1 MASGA
6 GDSGHMQG
14 HQTCPRHPRLH
25 RCSTQPC
32 VVVLLPISWSVGC
45 AAEAQ
50 TPGKSPSL
58 QSLPLMF
65 SPCMLVEG
73 KCSKK
78 MLFFLKINV
87 QHSAKCLWTSDNL
100 AWIFFGLSC
109 LGPYLSS
116 SGILLIALRAETLLG
131 PCFSKY
137 ARTLDVISLQ
147 VKDGKAAIF
156 YQNHWAE
163 DLKTFVTTDWNT
175 TCLILAI

>member
-1 MASGA
+1 MLWCC
-6 GDSGHMQG
+6 
-14 HQTCPRHPRLH
+14 CPPPGLLD
-25 RCSTQPC
+25 
-32 VVVLLPISWSVGC
+32 VLLRLRPQENPPHSN
-45 AAEAQ
+45 
-50 TPGKSPSL
+50 
-58 QSLPLMF
+58 
-65 SPCMLVEG
+65 PCLSCFHPACWLKENVPR
-73 KCSKK
+73 KC
-78 MLFFLKINV
+78 FFLKINV
-87 QHSAKCLWTSDNL
+87 QHSVKCQWTPDNL
-100 AWIFFGLSC
+100 AWIFFGLSR

-175 TCLILAI
+175 TRLILAI